1 MHWQLT
7 VVLICISLRVGDTE
21 HLFIYLLAICDTLE
35 SVYSCLSL
43 FNEVHVLIRLIF
55 LLLSFKSSLCI
66 LDNTPLS
73 DQSECKYCLHFW
85 LVLFTWHCL
94 LDSKCFNFNEVQL
107 INYFFMV
114 CAFCVVSRSHCHI
127 QGQLGFLLYS
137 RSFIILHFIFRFE
150 ICMEL
155 IFVKGVK
162 FCI

>member
-1 MHWQLT
+1 MLNIFYM
-7 VVLICISLRVGDTE
+7 LICILYIFFNQIWLTSL
-21 HLFIYLLAICDTLE
+21 
-35 SVYSCLSL
+35 
-43 FNEVHVLIRLIF
+43 VHVLIRLIF

-94 LDSKCFNFNEVQL
+94 LDSKGFNFNEVQL

-137 RSFIILHFIFRFE
+137 RSFVILHFIFRFE

-155 IFVKGVK
+155 IFVKGVSSVSR
-162 FCI
+162 